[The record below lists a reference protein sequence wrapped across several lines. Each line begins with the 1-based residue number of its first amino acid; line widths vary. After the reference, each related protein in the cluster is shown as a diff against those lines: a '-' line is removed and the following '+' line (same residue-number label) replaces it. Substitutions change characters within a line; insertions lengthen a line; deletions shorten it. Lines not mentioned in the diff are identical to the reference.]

1 MSRRGPDVLLVGDQ
15 ALAGE
20 LVLGLGAGRVRRR
33 EQDVGAFELVVRHP
47 GADLAD
53 VIEQRSERL
62 EERRLVAALGGG
74 DGGVVELVE
83 VVAIAV
89 VDPELTLAHDP
100 DDHAPALPSPS
111 SPCGAPPVPSSAF
124 IFASSS
130 ST

>member
-15 ALAGE
+15 AVAGE
-20 LVLGLGAGRVRRR
+20 LVLGLGEGRVSRW

-47 GADLAD
+47 DADLAD

-89 VDPELTLAHDP
+89 VDPELTLAPDP
-100 DDHAPALPSPS
+100 DHPAPPLPP
-111 SPCGAPPVPSSAF
+111 PRPPLGAPPVPSSAF

-130 ST
+130 

>member
-20 LVLGLGAGRVRRR
+20 LVLGLGEGRVGRR
-33 EQDVGAFELVVRHP
+33 EEDVGALVVAVRPP
-47 GADLAD
+47 GADLAA
-53 VIEQRSERL
+53 VIEQRGERL
-62 EERRLVAALGGG
+62 EERCLVAALGGG

-83 VVAIAV
+83 VVAVAV
-89 VDPELTLAHDP
+89 VDPELALAHDP
-100 DDHAPALPSPS
+100 HDHAPALPSPS
-111 SPCGAPPVPSSAF
+111 SPCAPPLPSSAF